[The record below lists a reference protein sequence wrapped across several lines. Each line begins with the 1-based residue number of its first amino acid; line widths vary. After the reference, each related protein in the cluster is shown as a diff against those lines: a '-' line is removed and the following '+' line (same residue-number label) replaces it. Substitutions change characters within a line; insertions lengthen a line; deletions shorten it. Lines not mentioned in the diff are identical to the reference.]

1 MGAILINQPPQ
12 ARTSMGFGQHGMTTI
27 HRWRR
32 VSQADYALDHAHKF
46 LTWEEWNKFAE
57 KFAKDSEC
65 LPANRFSDPHLYT
78 MIVNDA
84 YPDGQLH
91 QLIEARTGHN
101 DVKNL
106 LLYREVKYMTYATST
121 EPFAYIWFTS
131 SADPMGIAIS
141 VGGIGRAATTAYF
154 SATATYTNSTGG
166 NVTIT
171 EIHLLNANATPAA
184 DNEYAD
190 YTDGTFP
197 QLMADGET
205 MGVTWTHTWTGGANV
220 YTHISEVT
228 IYSTMAGVFAALNAC
243 NPVAKSW
250 LVDVTTYETNNEDLE
265 KTAGG
270 GDTDTSTTWQAT
282 HTQSAGNYTIDRVS
296 STISTATTYDET
308 GSVQC
313 WATAAETWNSG
324 DSKTIQIVGTWTVT

>member
-12 ARTSMGFGQHGMTTI
+12 ARTSMGFGQHGMTTV
-27 HRWRR
+27 HRWKP
-32 VSQADYALDHAHKF
+32 VDQVDYALDRAHKF
-46 LTWEEWNKFAE
+46 LTWDEWNKFAE

-65 LPANRFSDPHLYT
+65 LPQNRFSDPHLYT
-78 MIVNDA
+78 MIRNDT
-84 YPDGQLH
+84 YPNGQLH

-106 LLYREVKYMTYATST
+106 MLYREVKYMTYETST
-121 EPFAYIWFTS
+121 EPFTYIWFTS
-131 SADPMGIAIS
+131 AGDPMGIACANGAITKT
-141 VGGIGRAATTAYF
+141 ATTAYF

-190 YTDGTFP
+190 YIDATFP
-197 QLMADGET
+197 QIMADGET

-220 YTHISEVT
+220 YTHLTEAT
-228 IYSTMAGVFAALNAC
+228 IYCTMAGVFAGINAC
-243 NPVAKSW
+243 LPIAKSW
-250 LVDVTTYETNNEDLE
+250 LVDVGTYETNNRDLAVY
-265 KTAGG
+265 TGG
-270 GDTDTSTTWQAT
+270 GPTDTSTTWRAT
-282 HTQSAGNYTIDRVS
+282 HTQSSGDYTIDRVS
-296 STISTATTYDET
+296 STSSTATTYDET
-308 GSVQC
+308 GKVQC
-313 WATAAETWNSG
+313 WAVAAEGWTSG